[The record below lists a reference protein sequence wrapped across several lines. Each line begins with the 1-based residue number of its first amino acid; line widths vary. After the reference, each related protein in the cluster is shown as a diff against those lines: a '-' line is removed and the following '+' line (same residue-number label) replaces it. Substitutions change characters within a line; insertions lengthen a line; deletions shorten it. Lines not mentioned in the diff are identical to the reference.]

1 MQSFYLGHIFLGTDW
16 EFGLPSVSSS
26 LTTVT

>member
-16 EFGLPSVSSS
+16 EFGSPYLPSS